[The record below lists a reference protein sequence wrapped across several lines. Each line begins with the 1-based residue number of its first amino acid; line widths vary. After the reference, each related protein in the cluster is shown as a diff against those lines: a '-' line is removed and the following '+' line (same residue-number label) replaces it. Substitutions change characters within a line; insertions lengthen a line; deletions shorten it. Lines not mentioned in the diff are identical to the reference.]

1 MALGVPAAVPFGGGL
16 GAMVPQQRASEITRE
31 TRRKKVAP
39 RDLFTEEASMARA
52 VFIYSLGPFAVSQ
65 QIASW
70 GSYYLPGVPLESALK
85 VNDVQPE
92 HISVAGPLMIPGNPA
107 EPWIDD
113 QEGKWIP
120 HARYAEKPG
129 LDLALTIIGAGM
141 RSGPRDDI
149 RPMGFFVSEVP
160 AVASAYVRPKTP
172 GAGVSEID
180 RSIYRDAVE
189 RYEAAVDHSNQF
201 YAQHPEAIE
210 TWNNTVSEARRIFTE
225 WCSRQCED
233 GNAAVSNNTWD
244 KARDVSLGHPDP
256 AKGLKLYFTCARIL
270 KKTPVEC
277 SFLSNTV
284 EATSRK
290 HCIECGSTMM
300 ADKPRCPAC
309 KALQMSDEEY
319 KEWKRD
325 RNAASKATQSN

>member
-1 MALGVPAAVPFGGGL
+1 
-16 GAMVPQQRASEITRE
+16 MVPQNRADAITRE

-39 RDLFTEEASMARA
+39 RDRFTEEASMKSA
-52 VFIYSLGPFAVSQ
+52 VFIYSLGPFSVTQ

-70 GSYYLPGVPLESALK
+70 GTYPLPGVPLESALK

-92 HISVAGPLMIPGNPA
+92 HISVAGPIIIPGNPA

-120 HARYAEKPG
+120 HARYADKPG

-149 RPMGFFVSEVP
+149 RPMGFFVSEIP
-160 AVASAYVRPKTP
+160 APPMAYVKPKAP
-172 GAGVSEID
+172 PVGSSE
-180 RSIYRDAVE
+180 STFAMYRDAIE
-189 RYEAAVDHSNQF
+189 RIQAAVDHSEAF
-201 YAQHPEAIE
+201 YEQNPGAME
-210 TWNNTVSEARRIFTE
+210 TWKATVSEARKVFVE

-233 GNAAVSNNTWD
+233 GNAAVANNTWD

-284 EATSRK
+284 EASSRK
-290 HCIECGSTMM
+290 HCRECGATMM

-309 KALQMSDEEY
+309 KALQMSQAEYDEWLLDQDTAPKPE
-319 KEWKRD
+319 KKSKRT
-325 RNAASKATQSN
+325 N